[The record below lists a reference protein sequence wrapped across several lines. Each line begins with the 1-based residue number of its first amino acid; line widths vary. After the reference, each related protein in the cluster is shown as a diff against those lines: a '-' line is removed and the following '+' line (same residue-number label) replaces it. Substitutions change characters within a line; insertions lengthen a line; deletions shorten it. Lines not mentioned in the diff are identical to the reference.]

1 MEMLHEAKKSG
12 LKALLKQMYQMMA
25 EGHGDEAQSLH
36 DKVSG
41 AEKEA
46 HGEMEGSPQE
56 EAGES
61 PAEAASEGDA
71 GPMSFKDKV
80 RTEMRKGSR
89 LPVGKASVMITSI
102 KGKAPAF
109 GKKKYG

>member
-36 DKVSG
+36 DKVKD

-46 HGEMEGSPQE
+46 VEGSPE
-56 EAGES
+56 EENGES
-61 PAEAASEGDA
+61 QAEAAAEGDEKG
-71 GPMSFKDKV
+71 GPLSFKDQV
-80 RTEMRKGSR
+80 RHEMKKGSR
-89 LPVGKASVMITSI
+89 LPPTKSSVMIAV
-102 KGKAPAF
+102 KAKPAPF